1 MNAPGMAEVARGE
14 WRTGLVLFADATDLW
29 WLRWLRP
36 GFRHCFVALAFEG
49 GWVVIDPM
57 SHRTGVA
64 HFPLPQ
70 EFDLA
75 GWYRQCGLVVVP
87 VQNISLDKGVAPFLP
102 YSCVECVKRILGIR
116 ARSVVTPWQLFQH
129 LNKSRTFPL
138 TSERS

>member
-1 MNAPGMAEVARGE
+1 MTAPGMAEVARGE
-14 WRTGLVLFADATDLW
+14 WRAGLVLFADATDLW

-36 GFRHCFVALAFEG
+36 GFRHCFVALTFEG

-75 GWYRQCGLVVVP
+75 SWYRQRGLTVVP
-87 VQNISLDKGVAPFLP
+87 VQNISLDKRVAPFLP

-116 ARSVVTPWQLFQH
+116 ARSVITPWQLFQY
-129 LNKSRTFPL
+129 LNKNRTFSL
-138 TSERS
+138 TLG